1 MLGLKVWVLSSSLQI
16 MPLKE
21 QGEDEL
27 LRKLKDIITATR
39 HVVQP

>member
-1 MLGLKVWVLSSSLQI
+1 MVDAKVWVLSSSLQI

-27 LRKLKDIITATR
+27 MRKVKDIITRPR
-39 HVVQP
+39 HAK